1 SDTVGPQTEGE
12 YKAAWSAWERAAP
25 PEEAE
30 DRAKTVRELRHCLRY
45 NTRLDVSNTK
55 LTSLPPLPT
64 GLKRLDVSG
73 TGLTSLPPLPSKLQR
88 LDISN
93 TPMPRLPS
101 LPSRL
106 QRLDVSNTHL
116 ANLPEIIAN
125 LSQRTTVRLQ
135 SNSLSERTLQ
145 MINKPGYQGPRIV
158 DMATSS
164 NHQETRA
171 LHLAVADWLTPA
183 EADEEASAKRW
194 WAIGKE
200 DDAAAFSTFLDRLK
214 KTKNNQ
220 ATDFHV
226 QIASWISQLAQDD
239 ELRAKTFDM
248 ATESTSSCEDRVTLA
263 MNNMKSVQLVHNA
276 EKGKF
281 DHDIP
286 GLVSAGREMFRLE
299 QLDLIA
305 REKVKKLRF
314 FDEIEVFLGYQNK
327 LKESL
332 ELTGTTEG
340 MQFFGASRITE
351 LDLKAAE
358 IQVKSAENSQ
368 FREWILQWEPLH
380 GVLKRRES
388 KQWQT
393 LIDKKMEDYEREYQ
407 QLSDTELKP
416 AGLLGDIEAERTI
429 GARAMASAEKAFQQG
444 LHPLAEQ
451 LLGRHLEARWVLD
464 TPPVYH
470 SLA

>member
-1 SDTVGPQTEGE
+1 
-12 YKAAWSAWERAAP
+12 
-25 PEEAE
+25 
-30 DRAKTVRELRHCLRY
+30 
-45 NTRLDVSNTK
+45 
-55 LTSLPPLPT
+55 
-64 GLKRLDVSG
+64 
-73 TGLTSLPPLPSKLQR
+73 
-88 LDISN
+88 
-93 TPMPRLPS
+93 
-101 LPSRL
+101 
-106 QRLDVSNTHL
+106 
-116 ANLPEIIAN
+116 
-125 LSQRTTVRLQ
+125 
-135 SNSLSERTLQ
+135 
-145 MINKPGYQGPRIV
+145 
-158 DMATSS
+158 MATSS

-305 REKVKKLRF
+305 REKVKKLRAETYEDDNV
-314 FDEIEVFLGYQNK
+314 DEIEVFLGYQNK

-380 GVLKRRES
+380 DVLIRKEAEDW
-388 KQWQT
+388 KA
-393 LIDKKMEDYEREYQ
+393 LINKKIEDYEREYQ
-407 QLSDTELKP
+407 TLYDTELEP

-444 LHPLAEQ
+444 PPPPPGASPPRPRAPPPLFFFPLFPPPPAAPAPPPRPRPPFPPPPGAASPPPPPPPPP
-451 LLGRHLEARWVLD
+451 LFFYFSPPGGPPPPPPFFFFFFPCFSPPPPLPFPAGFFFLVGYSWAGAPGPPPP
-464 TPPVYH
+464 PPVFNGAFPLFFFL
-470 SLA
+470 SPPPLLFFLK

>member
-1 SDTVGPQTEGE
+1 
-12 YKAAWSAWERAAP
+12 
-25 PEEAE
+25 
-30 DRAKTVRELRHCLRY
+30 
-45 NTRLDVSNTK
+45 
-55 LTSLPPLPT
+55 
-64 GLKRLDVSG
+64 
-73 TGLTSLPPLPSKLQR
+73 
-88 LDISN
+88 
-93 TPMPRLPS
+93 M
-101 LPSRL
+101 
-106 QRLDVSNTHL
+106 
-116 ANLPEIIAN
+116 
-125 LSQRTTVRLQ
+125 
-135 SNSLSERTLQ
+135 
-145 MINKPGYQGPRIV
+145 
-158 DMATSS
+158 
-164 NHQETRA
+164 
-171 LHLAVADWLTPA
+171 
-183 EADEEASAKRW
+183 
-194 WAIGKE
+194 
-200 DDAAAFSTFLDRLK
+200 
-214 KTKNNQ
+214 
-220 ATDFHV
+220 
-226 QIASWISQLAQDD
+226 
-239 ELRAKTFDM
+239 
-248 ATESTSSCEDRVTLA
+248 
-263 MNNMKSVQLVHNA
+263 
-276 EKGKF
+276 
-281 DHDIP
+281 
-286 GLVSAGREMFRLE
+286 SAGREMFRLE